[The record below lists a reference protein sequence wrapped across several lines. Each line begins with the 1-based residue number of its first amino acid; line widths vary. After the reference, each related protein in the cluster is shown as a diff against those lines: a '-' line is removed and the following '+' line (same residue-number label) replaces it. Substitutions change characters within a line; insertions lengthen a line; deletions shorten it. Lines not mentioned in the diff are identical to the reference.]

1 MTSGISGFS
10 SPDVLRNTYGTTTQK
25 AGGAE
30 SIQGPVGTGAANAAG
45 AAPDP
50 ARTTAMSG
58 VIASLSAM
66 MPKVSAQDTDVLLL
80 QITTKL
86 KETTEAS
93 EKDKIRADTSNKK
106 AQIEEKQ
113 RKMDEA
119 QEKIKAAEDKMKN
132 LSIWDK
138 IKIGFQFLS
147 AIMTIA
153 AGVIAALV
161 GAAAVATGALSPA
174 GVAAIA
180 GGVMMVTAGVLM
192 LYSAIDASV
201 AASREDG
208 LGIAGLIE
216 KDKLMA
222 RGKTEEEAIQGGA
235 EKDKLSRTV
244 IGAVTAALAIA
255 GAIAAFPA
263 GGGAAILALASRVT
277 GVVSA
282 ISTMATSA
290 GDITTG
296 VLKYKA
302 TEEKSEGQL
311 KQADGKRMEATIQV
325 LDDMIDQA
333 MTRLKGA
340 GDRFNAMLDS
350 LTEAIQDRGDSLSRV
365 GLRG

>member
-1 MTSGISGFS
+1 MTSGISGLN
-10 SPDVLRNTYGTTTQK
+10 PQNLLQGTYGGAAQKTGTTTATQ
-25 AGGAE
+25 A
-30 SIQGPVGTGAANAAG
+30 PVGTGATNAAG

-50 ARTTAMSG
+50 SRTTAMSG
-58 VIASLSAM
+58 VMASLSAM
-66 MPKVSAQDTDVLLL
+66 MPKISSQDTDILLL
-80 QITTKL
+80 QVTTKL
-86 KETTEAS
+86 KETTEAT
-93 EKDKIRADTSNKK
+93 EKDKIRVDTADKK
-106 AQIEEKQ
+106 AKIEEKQ

-147 AIMTIA
+147 AILTMVAGLA
-153 AGVIAALV
+153 AILV
-161 GAAAVATGALSPA
+161 GAAAAATGV

-180 GGVMMVTAGVLM
+180 GGAMMITAGVLM
-192 LYSAIDASV
+192 LYSAIDATV
-201 AASREDG
+201 AATREDG
-208 LGIAGLIE
+208 LGIAGLVE
-216 KDKLMA
+216 KNKLMKE
-222 RGKTEEEAIQGGA
+222 GKTEEEAIQGGA
-235 EKDKLSRTV
+235 KKDQLARTV

-263 GGGAAILALASRVT
+263 GGGAAIIALTSRVT

-302 TEEKSEGQL
+302 TQERSEGQL
-311 KQADGKRMEATIQV
+311 KQADGKRMEANIQM

-333 MTRLKGA
+333 MMRLKGA
-340 GDRFNAMLDS
+340 GERFSAMLDS
-350 LTEAIQDRGDSLSRV
+350 LTDAIKDRGDTMSRV
-365 GLRG
+365 GLRA